1 MDCSEPQ
8 RLRNDVITDTERLE
22 MMERQRNDVI
32 KDCEMMERA
41 SIMFT
46 DAVRNR

>member
-8 RLRNDVITDTERLE
+8 RLRNDVIADTERLE